1 MLMQAIIVARIVRR
15 KTNMM
20 SAVRIIEAM
29 MSPKTP
35 FIERM
40 MKRALSETTTSVV
53 PTGAVLF
60 SSAMRS
66 CMRRESATSLAPRC
80 LRMLTMMAGLPSYI
94 DELRASSRPSST
106 RATSRSRMT
115 APSRT
120 AMGRYSSSA
129 AEACP
134 RLDAPRGQLDV
145 LVVYRVLDF
154 LRGYAVAL
162 ERLGVEPDA
171 HLALAEAGELHA
183 ADAAHR
189 LEALLHD
196 LVDVAR
202 ERLHVRAPVVLDR
215 DAHNRAVA
223 RVELVYLRL
232 VAVVGQRAERAAH
245 LVAHV
250 RGREVYVAVELELH
264 DDDGAPLVAA
274 RAHALDSFDCVDARF
289 EHVRHVV
296 VDDGGARALERRA
309 HDDYRE
315 FDVRHP
321 LDAHVHVRVSAEDYG
336 GDRDDEDRYRPAQ
349 RNFRD
354 FHEASSPCIVYIF
367 SHT

>member
-15 KTNMM
+15 NTNMM
-20 SAVRIIEAM
+20 SAVRIIEAT

-66 CMRRESATSLAPRC
+66 CMRRESATSFAPRC

-106 RATSRSRMT
+106 RATSRRRIT

-129 AEACP
+129 AEAYSPMMRMPYSFVPVSTRPAGSSTC
-134 RLDAPRGQLDV
+134 LLYI

-171 HLALAEAGELHA
+171 HLALAEAWELHA
-183 ADAAHR
+183 ADSAHR
-189 LEALLHD
+189 LEAFLHD
-196 LVDVAR
+196 LVDVA
-202 ERLHVRAPVVLDR
+202 
-215 DAHNRAVA
+215 
-223 RVELVYLRL
+223 
-232 VAVVGQRAERAAH
+232 
-245 LVAHV
+245 
-250 RGREVYVAVELELH
+250 
-264 DDDGAPLVAA
+264 
-274 RAHALDSFDCVDARF
+274 
-289 EHVRHVV
+289 
-296 VDDGGARALERRA
+296 
-309 HDDYRE
+309 
-315 FDVRHP
+315 
-321 LDAHVHVRVSAEDYG
+321 
-336 GDRDDEDRYRPAQ
+336 
-349 RNFRD
+349 
-354 FHEASSPCIVYIF
+354 
-367 SHT
+367 